1 MKTSMISVLYY
12 EKAYICM
19 NTWIFRRD
27 SMKHHFAH
35 TQKSKFYSNLKME
48 NMADLD

>member
-1 MKTSMISVLYY
+1 
-12 EKAYICM
+12 M